1 MSWAWQEVNHS
12 VDSSTFDWQGK
23 HSNSVHETVEIPSI
37 YPFRIENQ
45 VPTRDG
51 RNFFNFVLRYLLSPV
66 TTDRSS
72 FPHLFSFTIF
82 TSFIL
87 FVFAK
92 KSKSKKTVQI
102 ISNLSR
108 VYKIKYDLQFSLLP
122 YHKTV
127 KTIKQEKMQEDTKE
141 KTTYF

>member
-37 YPFRIENQ
+37 HPFRIENQ

-51 RNFFNFVLRYLLSPV
+51 RNFFNFVLRSLLSPV

-72 FPHLFSFTIF
+72 SRHSFSFSIF

-92 KSKSKKTVQI
+92 TSKKTSQI
-102 ISNLSR
+102 ISNLFR
-108 VYKIKYDLQFSLLP
+108 VYKIKYDLQFSLLS
-122 YHKTV
+122 YQFTI
-127 KTIKQEKMQEDTKE
+127 KTIKREKIQEDTKE
-141 KTTYF
+141 ETTYF